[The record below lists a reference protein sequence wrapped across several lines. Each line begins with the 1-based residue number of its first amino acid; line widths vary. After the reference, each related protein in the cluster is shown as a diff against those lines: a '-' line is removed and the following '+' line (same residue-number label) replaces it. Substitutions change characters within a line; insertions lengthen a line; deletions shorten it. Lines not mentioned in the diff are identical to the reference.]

1 MNRHTSDAAVES
13 FHLTGVRRRVSGS
26 SSFDKDAILRETSSF
41 FCVEEGSATT
51 PWLESITRWKAFPGA
66 PFFVAK
72 AFSLDMRD
80 ATFRHRFD
88 TTLIRLCQTH
98 LVTFFCSS
106 SAHRARQQQR
116 VWDIQNRRHIRAPQR
131 EEVTDDGTDYEVHF
145 VKAARYAI
153 RDVDAMRRLSLSLSL
168 VLFFCTRRAPP
179 PPPSRSVVV
188 VSFLFALFFFS
199 LSLFPRGVIGL
210 VYHY

>member
-1 MNRHTSDAAVES
+1 MAGIDHALEGIPR
-13 FHLTGVRRRVSGS
+13 
-26 SSFDKDAILRETSSF
+26 
-41 FCVEEGSATT
+41 CVFLNA
-51 PWLESITRWKAFPGA
+51 
-66 PFFVAK
+66 
-72 AFSLDMRD
+72 MRD

-168 VLFFCTRRAPP
+168 SLARFFFFAHHERRRRRRLRARWWW
-179 PPPSRSVVV
+179 SRSF
-188 VSFLFALFFFS
+188 SSLFFFFLS
-199 LSLFPRGVIGL
+199 LSLSSPVE
-210 VYHY
+210 